1 MPAFII
7 LALKLFF
14 NHGCKNKFVSIYFK
28 ILNNFYKMREN
39 CGGISSA
46 IRIDTG
52 AEKRIK
58 TIKILIE
65 VLKYLIPEAAV

>member
-1 MPAFII
+1 
-7 LALKLFF
+7 
-14 NHGCKNKFVSIYFK
+14 
-28 ILNNFYKMREN
+28 MRKK